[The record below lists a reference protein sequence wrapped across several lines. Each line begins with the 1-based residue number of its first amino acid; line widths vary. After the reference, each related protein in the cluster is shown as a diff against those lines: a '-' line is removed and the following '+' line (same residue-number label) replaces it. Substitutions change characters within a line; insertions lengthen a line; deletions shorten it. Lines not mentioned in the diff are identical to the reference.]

1 MNPNKLFLIIVLSFS
16 FAQKNIQYIDGVA
29 AIVEDRIILK
39 SDLAQMVN
47 MAAIQRQID
56 LSNPAVFLR
65 VQESVIQS
73 MVDQKILLEMAE
85 IDSIVVE
92 EKDVNKALDQQVEM
106 LIQQA
111 GNREKA
117 EEVLGQSIKSFRREF
132 WFDMKDRMITE
143 QYQQQLLGSI
153 AVTRFDVKDFYNTHK
168 DSLPRLPM
176 RVKIR
181 HLLVSVL
188 PGDEAKKETVSFL
201 LNLKKELAAGASFSD
216 FAKAHS
222 LDPGSKNNGGELG
235 WVSRGSLV
243 QGFETVAFTQ
253 VVGVV
258 SDPIETEF
266 GYHIIETL
274 EKLGG
279 KIRVRHILMSPEIT
293 PADQELAFGLA
304 NTYADS
310 IATIETFKEMV
321 KKYSTDKTTLDIGG
335 DLGWIDPSSYSV
347 PEIGQAIKY
356 IEMGSCSPP
365 INSSLGF
372 HLLWVDGIKKGGRA
386 NLTDHWSDI
395 ESIALNKKKMD
406 WYQNWII
413 DARGK
418 FHTQIMESVFP
429 QSYTQSV
436 D

>member
-1 MNPNKLFLIIVLSFS
+1 MNPNKLFLIIILSFS
-16 FAQKNIQYIDGVA
+16 FAQKNIQYIDGIA
-29 AIVEDRIILK
+29 AVVEDRIILK
-39 SDLAQMVN
+39 SDLAQMIN

-56 LSNPAVFLR
+56 LSDPAVFLQ

-92 EKDVNKALDQQVEM
+92 EKDVNKSLDQQVEM

-111 GNREKA
+111 GSRERA
-117 EEVLGQSIKSFRREF
+117 EDVLGQSIKSFRREF

-143 QYQQQLLGSI
+143 QYQQQLLGSVV
-153 AVTRFDVKDFYNTHK
+153 VTRPDVKDFYKTYK

-176 RVKIR
+176 KVKIL
-181 HLLVSVL
+181 HLLVSAV
-188 PGDEAKKETVSFL
+188 PSDDAKKETVSFL
-201 LNLKKELAAGASFSD
+201 LNLKREIVAGASFSD

-243 QGFETVAFTQ
+243 KNFETAAFTQ
-253 VVGVV
+253 EVGVI

-293 PADQELAFGLA
+293 PADRELAFGLA
-304 NTYADS
+304 NAYGDS
-310 IATIETFKEMV
+310 ISNIDTFKEMV
-321 KKYSTDKTTLDIGG
+321 KKYSTDKTTIDIGG
-335 DLGWIDPSSYSV
+335 DLGWIDPASYSV

-372 HLLWVDGIKKGGRA
+372 HLLWVDGIKRGGRA
-386 NLTDHWSDI
+386 NLADHWSDVQ
-395 ESIALNKKKMD
+395 SMALNKKKMD